1 MTFVPVPGSRK
12 AEPPYL
18 DLSTD
23 SVTFKLTYPG
33 STKAK
38 VPKRFLD
45 PNYPADELIAGGL
58 SGLWYEA
65 GLDRYF
71 TVSDVGPQAQDI
83 PEGQGFAFEG
93 EKVFNDPDFLLQ
105 VYELQQGK
113 KGKVRVR
120 GEVTLNVPDGQ
131 GGFRPATGIGQ
142 MYRIDESTGEV
153 SGLDSAAFTPDGD
166 GGYEPVP
173 ADAFGMDPEAVLR
186 LSIEGLNNGNPVFA
200 ISDEY
205 RPQVSIHDAE
215 TGNLIHRIVP
225 KGSRYKGYGHEE
237 GRGEVREFTKK
248 TLPKVYLERRSSRG
262 FEALAYNS
270 NNGLLYAFIQTPM
283 DVNGERKGST
293 VRRIIAMDPITGEAK
308 HEYIYRQSGPIN
320 QDKIGDAVYDAERDV
335 FYVIDRD
342 NVADETANKAVIQ
355 MDLKRATDVLG
366 FNWESILGEGVYAP
380 EMLNT
385 PEEVGEALSSPLMN
399 GIISEVHQTTLFNL
413 AQQGINTLFDKPEG
427 LALKPDGTLVFGFDN
442 DFQRVS
448 GRPDNMLA
456 FVTDRF
462 GNPEAKTTEFI
473 LNYPGTNSPELPEAL
488 EDPNHPDV
496 QIIAGG
502 LSGLTYDTGLNRY
515 FTISDVGPQALDIPE
530 GQGFAFEG
538 EKIFSD
544 PDFKL
549 QVTEL
554 KYKIKSGKV
563 QVKDTTTLKVPD
575 GEGGFRDATGI
586 AQMYTINQA
595 NGEISGLD
603 SSNAAFTPDGTGG
616 EQQLNLGDFN
626 LFLNS
631 LINVERENGNAV
643 LLSTASPNNP
653 AGFFAFDLN
662 LDLSAGTLDPST
674 LVFSN
679 PLTELYISPE
689 LAGYLGDDSLAGAVA
704 GYARSDL
711 QMIPTSATSLQ
722 VSGSHPNSV
731 TSVFLDPAVVEQLGE
746 GLEITGT
753 VDPIAGADPAVD
765 VSGLV
770 GLGFPLAENAQLNFD
785 VSTGIPQFVPG
796 GNLFSHSG
804 SINTQQTFNA
814 PGGYVPVA
822 PDAFGLDPESIQR
835 ISVDGLNNGNPVFAV
850 SDEYR
855 PQVALFDAESGELIH
870 RIVPEGSDYSAHSY
884 EPGRG
889 DVPEFT
895 KATLPEVYLERR
907 GSRGFEAL
915 AYNSDDGLLYA
926 FIQTPM
932 DVNGE
937 RNGSTVRR
945 ILAMDPITGE
955 PQHEY
960 MFRQIGPSNQDKI
973 GDAVYDPDRGAF
985 LVIDRDNGDTVAANK
1000 SILRMDLSDATDTL
1014 GYDWEGLL
1022 GDGVYAPELLDSPAA
1037 VAEAFAE
1044 GNIMEVDQVELLN
1057 LPSLPGVDPRFDKP
1071 EGLALKSDGTLVV
1084 GFDNDFQRVD
1094 GRPDNLLTA
1103 ISF

>member
-1 MTFVPVPGSRK
+1 MSFSPVPGSRK
-12 AEPPYL
+12 AKSNYL
-18 DLSTD
+18 DISTE
-23 SVTFKLTYPG
+23 SFPFKLSYPG
-33 STKAK
+33 TSKSK
-38 VPKRFLD
+38 VPNIFSD
-45 PNYPADELIAGGL
+45 PNYPDDQLIAGGL
-58 SGLWYEA
+58 SGLWYDA
-65 GLDRYF
+65 GVNRYF

-83 PEGQGFAFEG
+83 PEEQGFAFEG
-93 EKVFNDPDFLLQ
+93 EKVFNDPDFKLQ
-105 VYELQQGK
+105 VYELQQSK
-113 KGKVRVR
+113 KGKVKVS
-120 GEVTLNVPDGQ
+120 GEVTLNVPDEQ

-142 MYRIDESTGEV
+142 MYRINETTGEV
-153 SGLDSAAFTPDGD
+153 SGLDSAAFTPDGM
-166 GGYEPVP
+166 GGYTPVP

-186 LSIEGLNNGNPVFA
+186 LSFDGLNDGKAVFA
-200 ISDEY
+200 VSDEY

-225 KGSRYKGYGHEE
+225 KGSSYKGYGYEE
-237 GRGEVREFTKK
+237 GRGEVKEFTKK
-248 TLPKVYLERRSSRG
+248 TLPKVYLERRGSRG

-308 HEYIYRQSGPIN
+308 HEYIYRQSGPIK
-320 QDKIGDAVYDAERDV
+320 QDKIGDAVYDAERNV

-342 NVADETANKAVIQ
+342 NVADETANKAVIE
-355 MDLKRATDVLG
+355 MDLTRATDVLG

-380 EMLNT
+380 EMLDT
-385 PEEVGEALSSPLMN
+385 PEEVGEALRSPLMN

-413 AQQGINTLFDKPEG
+413 AEQGINTLFDKPEG

-442 DFQRVS
+442 DFQRVD

-456 FVTDRF
+456 VVTDRF
-462 GNPEAKTTEFI
+462 GDLKASSAEFV
-473 LNYPGTNSPELPEAL
+473 LNYPGTNSPELPASL

-502 LSGLTYDTGLNRY
+502 LSGLTYDADLKRY
-515 FTISDVGPQALDIPE
+515 FTISDVGPQVIDIPE

-554 KYKIKSGKV
+554 KYKIKSGKAS
-563 QVKDTTTLKVPD
+563 VKDTTTLRVPD
-575 GEGGFRDATGI
+575 GDGGFRDATGI
-586 AQMYTINQA
+586 AQMYTINEET
-595 NGEISGLD
+595 GEISGLD
-603 SSNAAFTPDGTGG
+603 SSNAAFTTDG
-616 EQQLNLGDFN
+616 N
-626 LFLNS
+626 
-631 LINVERENGNAV
+631 
-643 LLSTASPNNP
+643 
-653 AGFFAFDLN
+653 
-662 LDLSAGTLDPST
+662 
-674 LVFSN
+674 
-679 PLTELYISPE
+679 
-689 LAGYLGDDSLAGAVA
+689 
-704 GYARSDL
+704 
-711 QMIPTSATSLQ
+711 
-722 VSGSHPNSV
+722 
-731 TSVFLDPAVVEQLGE
+731 
-746 GLEITGT
+746 
-753 VDPIAGADPAVD
+753 
-765 VSGLV
+765 
-770 GLGFPLAENAQLNFD
+770 
-785 VSTGIPQFVPG
+785 
-796 GNLFSHSG
+796 
-804 SINTQQTFNA
+804 
-814 PGGYVPVA
+814 GGYVAVA

-835 ISVDGLNNGNPVFAV
+835 ISIDGLNDGNPIFAV

-870 RIVPEGSDYSAHSY
+870 RIVPEGSDYSAISY

-889 DVPEFT
+889 DVAEFT

-932 DVNGE
+932 SVGGD
-937 RNGSTVRR
+937 RSSSTVRR

-960 MFRQIGPSNQDKI
+960 MFSQIGPSNQDKI

-985 LVIDRDNGDTVAANK
+985 LVIDRDNGDTVEANK
-1000 SILRMDLSDATDTL
+1000 SILRMDLSEATDTL
-1014 GYDWEGLL
+1014 GYDWEALL
-1022 GDGVYAPELLDSPAA
+1022 GDGVYAPELLESPAA
-1037 VAEAFAE
+1037 VAEAFAKGE
-1044 GNIMEVDQVELLN
+1044 VVEVDQAELLN

-1071 EGLALKSDGTLVV
+1071 EGLALKPDGTLVV
-1084 GFDNDFQRVD
+1084 GFDNDFARVD

-1103 ISF
+1103 ISL

>member
-1 MTFVPVPGSRK
+1 MSFSPVPGSRK
-12 AEPPYL
+12 AESHYL
-18 DLSTD
+18 DISTE
-23 SVTFKLTYPG
+23 SFPFKLSYPG
-33 STKAK
+33 TSKSK
-38 VPKRFLD
+38 VPNIFSD
-45 PNYPADELIAGGL
+45 PNYPDDQLIAGGL
-58 SGLWYEA
+58 SGLWYDA
-65 GLDRYF
+65 GVNRYF

-83 PEGQGFAFEG
+83 PEEQGFAFEG
-93 EKVFNDPDFLLQ
+93 EKVFNDPDFKLQ
-105 VYELQQGK
+105 VYELQQSK
-113 KGKVRVR
+113 KGKVKVS
-120 GEVTLNVPDGQ
+120 GEVTLNVPDEQ

-142 MYRIDESTGEV
+142 MYRINETTGEV
-153 SGLDSAAFTPDGD
+153 SGLDSAAFTPDGM
-166 GGYEPVP
+166 GGYTPVP

-186 LSIEGLNNGNPVFA
+186 LSIDGLNDGKAVFA
-200 ISDEY
+200 VSDEY

-225 KGSRYKGYGHEE
+225 KGSSYKGYGYEE
-237 GRGEVREFTKK
+237 GRGEVKEFTKK
-248 TLPKVYLERRSSRG
+248 TLPKVYLERRGSRG

-308 HEYIYRQSGPIN
+308 HEYIYRQSGPIK
-320 QDKIGDAVYDAERDV
+320 QDKIGDAVYDAERNV

-342 NVADETANKAVIQ
+342 NVADETANKAVIE
-355 MDLKRATDVLG
+355 MDLTRATDVLG
-366 FNWESILGEGVYAP
+366 FKWESILGEGVYAP
-380 EMLNT
+380 EMLDT
-385 PEEVGEALSSPLMN
+385 PEEVGEALRSPLMN

-413 AQQGINTLFDKPEG
+413 AEQGINTLFDKPEG

-442 DFQRVS
+442 DFQRVD

-456 FVTDRF
+456 VVTDRF
-462 GNPEAKTTEFI
+462 GDLKASSAEFV
-473 LNYPGTNSPELPEAL
+473 LNYPGTNSPELPASL
-488 EDPNHPDV
+488 EDPNQPDV

-502 LSGLTYDTGLNRY
+502 LSGLTYDADLKRY
-515 FTISDVGPQALDIPE
+515 FTISDVGPQVIDIPE

-554 KYKIKSGKV
+554 SYKIKPGKAK
-563 QVKDTTTLKVPD
+563 VKDTTTLRVPD

-586 AQMYTINQA
+586 AQMYSINEET
-595 NGEISGLD
+595 GEIGGLD
-603 SSNAAFTPDGTGG
+603 SSNAAFTTDG
-616 EQQLNLGDFN
+616 N
-626 LFLNS
+626 
-631 LINVERENGNAV
+631 
-643 LLSTASPNNP
+643 
-653 AGFFAFDLN
+653 
-662 LDLSAGTLDPST
+662 
-674 LVFSN
+674 
-679 PLTELYISPE
+679 
-689 LAGYLGDDSLAGAVA
+689 
-704 GYARSDL
+704 
-711 QMIPTSATSLQ
+711 
-722 VSGSHPNSV
+722 
-731 TSVFLDPAVVEQLGE
+731 
-746 GLEITGT
+746 
-753 VDPIAGADPAVD
+753 
-765 VSGLV
+765 
-770 GLGFPLAENAQLNFD
+770 
-785 VSTGIPQFVPG
+785 
-796 GNLFSHSG
+796 
-804 SINTQQTFNA
+804 
-814 PGGYVPVA
+814 GGYVPVA

-835 ISVDGLNNGNPVFAV
+835 ISIDGLNDGNPIFAV

-870 RIVPEGSDYSAHSY
+870 RIVPEGSDYNAISY

-932 DVNGE
+932 SVGGD
-937 RNGSTVRR
+937 RSSSTVRR
-945 ILAMDPITGE
+945 ILAMDPVTGE

-960 MFRQIGPSNQDKI
+960 MFSQIGPSNQDKI
-973 GDAVYDPDRGAF
+973 GDAVYDPERGAF

-1000 SILRMDLSDATDTL
+1000 SILRMDLSEATDTL
-1014 GYDWEGLL
+1014 GYDWESLL
-1022 GDGVYAPELLDSPAA
+1022 GDGVYAPELLESPAA

-1044 GNIMEVDQVELLN
+1044 GDVMEVDQVELLN

-1071 EGLALKSDGTLVV
+1071 EGLALKPDGTLVV
-1084 GFDNDFQRVD
+1084 GFDNDFARVD

-1103 ISF
+1103 ISL

>member
-1 MTFVPVPGSRK
+1 MSFSPVPGSRK
-12 AEPPYL
+12 AESHYL
-18 DLSTD
+18 DISTE
-23 SVTFKLTYPG
+23 SFPFKLSYPG
-33 STKAK
+33 TSKSK
-38 VPKRFLD
+38 VPNIFSD
-45 PNYPADELIAGGL
+45 PNYPDDQLIAGGL
-58 SGLWYEA
+58 SGLWYDA
-65 GLDRYF
+65 GVNRYF

-83 PEGQGFAFEG
+83 PEEQGFAFEG
-93 EKVFNDPDFLLQ
+93 EKVFNDPDFKLQ
-105 VYELQQGK
+105 VYELQQSK
-113 KGKVRVR
+113 KGKVKVS
-120 GEVTLNVPDGQ
+120 GEVTLNVPDEQ

-142 MYRIDESTGEV
+142 MYRINETTGEV
-153 SGLDSAAFTPDGD
+153 SGLDSAAFTPDGM
-166 GGYEPVP
+166 GGYTPVP

-186 LSIEGLNNGNPVFA
+186 LSIDGLNDGKAVFA
-200 ISDEY
+200 VSDEY

-225 KGSRYKGYGHEE
+225 KGSSYKGYGYEE
-237 GRGEVREFTKK
+237 GRGEVKEFTKK
-248 TLPKVYLERRSSRG
+248 TLPKVYLERRGSRG

-308 HEYIYRQSGPIN
+308 HEYIYRQSGPIK
-320 QDKIGDAVYDAERDV
+320 QDKIGDAVYDAERNV

-342 NVADETANKAVIQ
+342 NVADETANKAVIE
-355 MDLKRATDVLG
+355 MDLTRATDVLG
-366 FNWESILGEGVYAP
+366 FKWESILGEGVYAP
-380 EMLNT
+380 EMLDT
-385 PEEVGEALSSPLMN
+385 PEEVGEALRSPLMN

-413 AQQGINTLFDKPEG
+413 AEQGINTLFDKPEG

-442 DFQRVS
+442 DFQRVD

-456 FVTDRF
+456 VVTDRF
-462 GNPEAKTTEFI
+462 GDLKASSAEFV
-473 LNYPGTNSPELPEAL
+473 LNYPGTNSPELPASL
-488 EDPNHPDV
+488 EDPNQPDV

-502 LSGLTYDTGLNRY
+502 LSGLTYDADLKRY
-515 FTISDVGPQALDIPE
+515 FTISDVGPQVIDIPE

-554 KYKIKSGKV
+554 SYKIKPGKAK
-563 QVKDTTTLKVPD
+563 VKDTTTLRVPD

-586 AQMYTINQA
+586 AQMYSINEET
-595 NGEISGLD
+595 GEISGLD
-603 SSNAAFTPDGTGG
+603 SSNAAFTTDG
-616 EQQLNLGDFN
+616 N
-626 LFLNS
+626 
-631 LINVERENGNAV
+631 
-643 LLSTASPNNP
+643 
-653 AGFFAFDLN
+653 
-662 LDLSAGTLDPST
+662 
-674 LVFSN
+674 
-679 PLTELYISPE
+679 
-689 LAGYLGDDSLAGAVA
+689 
-704 GYARSDL
+704 
-711 QMIPTSATSLQ
+711 
-722 VSGSHPNSV
+722 
-731 TSVFLDPAVVEQLGE
+731 
-746 GLEITGT
+746 
-753 VDPIAGADPAVD
+753 
-765 VSGLV
+765 
-770 GLGFPLAENAQLNFD
+770 
-785 VSTGIPQFVPG
+785 
-796 GNLFSHSG
+796 
-804 SINTQQTFNA
+804 
-814 PGGYVPVA
+814 GGYVPVA

-835 ISVDGLNNGNPVFAV
+835 ISIDGLNDGNPIFAV

-870 RIVPEGSDYSAHSY
+870 RIVPEGSDYNAISY

-932 DVNGE
+932 SVGGD
-937 RNGSTVRR
+937 RSSSTVRR
-945 ILAMDPITGE
+945 ILAMDPVTGQ

-960 MFRQIGPSNQDKI
+960 MFSQIGPSNQDKI
-973 GDAVYDPDRGAF
+973 GDAVYDPERGAF

-1000 SILRMDLSDATDTL
+1000 SILRMDLSEATDTL
-1014 GYDWEGLL
+1014 GYDWESLL
-1022 GDGVYAPELLDSPAA
+1022 GDGVYAPELLESPAA

-1044 GNIMEVDQVELLN
+1044 GDVMEVDQVELLN

-1071 EGLALKSDGTLVV
+1071 EGLALKPDGTLVV
-1084 GFDNDFQRVD
+1084 GFDNDFARVD

-1103 ISF
+1103 ISL

>member
-1 MTFVPVPGSRK
+1 MSFSPVPGSRK
-12 AEPPYL
+12 AESHYL
-18 DLSTD
+18 DISTE
-23 SVTFKLTYPG
+23 SFPFKLSYPG
-33 STKAK
+33 TSKSK
-38 VPKRFLD
+38 VPNIFSD
-45 PNYPADELIAGGL
+45 PNYPDDQLIAGGL
-58 SGLWYEA
+58 SGLWYDA
-65 GLDRYF
+65 GVNRYF

-83 PEGQGFAFEG
+83 PEEQGFAFEG
-93 EKVFNDPDFLLQ
+93 EKVFNDPDFKLQ
-105 VYELQQGK
+105 VYELQQSK
-113 KGKVRVR
+113 KGKVKVS
-120 GEVTLNVPDGQ
+120 GEVTLNVPDEQ

-142 MYRIDESTGEV
+142 MYRINETTGEV
-153 SGLDSAAFTPDGD
+153 SGLDSAAFTPDGM
-166 GGYEPVP
+166 GGYTPVP

-186 LSIEGLNNGNPVFA
+186 LSIDGLNDGKAVFA
-200 ISDEY
+200 VSDEY

-225 KGSRYKGYGHEE
+225 KGSSYKGYGYEE
-237 GRGEVREFTKK
+237 GRGEVKEFTKK
-248 TLPKVYLERRSSRG
+248 TLPKVYLERRGSRG

-308 HEYIYRQSGPIN
+308 HEYIYRQSGPIK
-320 QDKIGDAVYDAERDV
+320 QDKIGDAVYDAERNV

-342 NVADETANKAVIQ
+342 NVADETANKAVIE
-355 MDLKRATDVLG
+355 MDLTRATDVLG
-366 FNWESILGEGVYAP
+366 FKWESILGEGVYAP
-380 EMLNT
+380 EMLDT
-385 PEEVGEALSSPLMN
+385 PEEVGEALRSPLMN

-413 AQQGINTLFDKPEG
+413 AEQGINTLFDKPEG

-442 DFQRVS
+442 DFQRVD

-456 FVTDRF
+456 VVTDRF
-462 GNPEAKTTEFI
+462 GDLKASSAGFV
-473 LNYPGTNSPELPEAL
+473 LNYPGTNSPELPASL
-488 EDPNHPDV
+488 EDPNQPDV

-502 LSGLTYDTGLNRY
+502 LSGLTYDADLKRY
-515 FTISDVGPQALDIPE
+515 FTISDVGPQVIDIPE

-554 KYKIKSGKV
+554 SYKIKPGKAK
-563 QVKDTTTLKVPD
+563 VKDTTTLRVPD

-586 AQMYTINQA
+586 AQMYSINEET
-595 NGEISGLD
+595 GEIGGLD
-603 SSNAAFTPDGTGG
+603 SSNAAFTTDG
-616 EQQLNLGDFN
+616 N
-626 LFLNS
+626 
-631 LINVERENGNAV
+631 
-643 LLSTASPNNP
+643 
-653 AGFFAFDLN
+653 
-662 LDLSAGTLDPST
+662 
-674 LVFSN
+674 
-679 PLTELYISPE
+679 
-689 LAGYLGDDSLAGAVA
+689 
-704 GYARSDL
+704 
-711 QMIPTSATSLQ
+711 
-722 VSGSHPNSV
+722 
-731 TSVFLDPAVVEQLGE
+731 
-746 GLEITGT
+746 
-753 VDPIAGADPAVD
+753 
-765 VSGLV
+765 
-770 GLGFPLAENAQLNFD
+770 
-785 VSTGIPQFVPG
+785 
-796 GNLFSHSG
+796 
-804 SINTQQTFNA
+804 
-814 PGGYVPVA
+814 GGYVPVA

-835 ISVDGLNNGNPVFAV
+835 ISIDGLNDGNPIFAV

-870 RIVPEGSDYSAHSY
+870 RIVPEGSDYNAISY

-932 DVNGE
+932 SVGGD
-937 RNGSTVRR
+937 RSSSTVRR
-945 ILAMDPITGE
+945 ILAMDPVTGQ

-960 MFRQIGPSNQDKI
+960 MFSQIGPSNQDKI
-973 GDAVYDPDRGAF
+973 GDAVYDPERGAF

-1000 SILRMDLSDATDTL
+1000 SILRMDLSEATDTL
-1014 GYDWEGLL
+1014 GYDWESLL
-1022 GDGVYAPELLDSPAA
+1022 GDGVYAPELLESPAA

-1044 GNIMEVDQVELLN
+1044 GDVMEVDQVELLN

-1071 EGLALKSDGTLVV
+1071 EGLALKPDGTLVV
-1084 GFDNDFQRVD
+1084 GFDNDFARVD

-1103 ISF
+1103 ISL

>member
-1 MTFVPVPGSRK
+1 MSFSPVPGSRK
-12 AEPPYL
+12 AESHYL
-18 DLSTD
+18 DISTE
-23 SVTFKLTYPG
+23 SFPFKLSYPG
-33 STKAK
+33 TSKSK
-38 VPKRFLD
+38 VPNIFSD
-45 PNYPADELIAGGL
+45 PNYPDDQLIAGGL
-58 SGLWYEA
+58 SGLWYDA
-65 GLDRYF
+65 GVNRYF

-83 PEGQGFAFEG
+83 PEEQGFAFEG
-93 EKVFNDPDFLLQ
+93 EKVFNDPDFKLQ
-105 VYELQQGK
+105 VYELQQSK
-113 KGKVRVR
+113 KGKVKVS
-120 GEVTLNVPDGQ
+120 GEVTLNVPDEQ

-142 MYRIDESTGEV
+142 MYRINETTGEV
-153 SGLDSAAFTPDGD
+153 SGLDSAAFTPDGM
-166 GGYEPVP
+166 GGYTPVP

-186 LSIEGLNNGNPVFA
+186 LSIDGLNDGKAVFA
-200 ISDEY
+200 VSDEY

-225 KGSRYKGYGHEE
+225 KGSSYKGYGYEE
-237 GRGEVREFTKK
+237 GRGEVKEFTKK
-248 TLPKVYLERRSSRG
+248 TLPKVYLERRGSRG

-308 HEYIYRQSGPIN
+308 HEYIYRQSGPIK
-320 QDKIGDAVYDAERDV
+320 QDKIGDAVYDAERNV

-342 NVADETANKAVIQ
+342 NVADETANKAVIE
-355 MDLKRATDVLG
+355 MDLTRATDVLG

-380 EMLNT
+380 EMLDT
-385 PEEVGEALSSPLMN
+385 PEEVGEALRSPLMN

-413 AQQGINTLFDKPEG
+413 AEQGINTLFDKPEG

-442 DFQRVS
+442 DFQRVD

-456 FVTDRF
+456 VVTDRF
-462 GNPEAKTTEFI
+462 GDLKASSAEFV
-473 LNYPGTNSPELPEAL
+473 LNYPGTNSPELPASL
-488 EDPNHPDV
+488 EDPNQPDV

-502 LSGLTYDTGLNRY
+502 LSGLTYDADLKRY
-515 FTISDVGPQALDIPE
+515 FTISDVGPQVIDIPE

-554 KYKIKSGKV
+554 SYKIKPGKAK
-563 QVKDTTTLKVPD
+563 VKDTTTLRVPD

-586 AQMYTINQA
+586 AQMYSINEET
-595 NGEISGLD
+595 GEISGLD
-603 SSNAAFTPDGTGG
+603 SSNAAFTTDG
-616 EQQLNLGDFN
+616 N
-626 LFLNS
+626 
-631 LINVERENGNAV
+631 
-643 LLSTASPNNP
+643 
-653 AGFFAFDLN
+653 
-662 LDLSAGTLDPST
+662 
-674 LVFSN
+674 
-679 PLTELYISPE
+679 
-689 LAGYLGDDSLAGAVA
+689 
-704 GYARSDL
+704 
-711 QMIPTSATSLQ
+711 
-722 VSGSHPNSV
+722 
-731 TSVFLDPAVVEQLGE
+731 
-746 GLEITGT
+746 
-753 VDPIAGADPAVD
+753 
-765 VSGLV
+765 
-770 GLGFPLAENAQLNFD
+770 
-785 VSTGIPQFVPG
+785 
-796 GNLFSHSG
+796 
-804 SINTQQTFNA
+804 
-814 PGGYVPVA
+814 GGYVPVA

-835 ISVDGLNNGNPVFAV
+835 ISIDGLNDGNPIFAV

-870 RIVPEGSDYSAHSY
+870 RIVPEGSDYNAISY

-932 DVNGE
+932 SVGGD
-937 RNGSTVRR
+937 RSSSTVRR
-945 ILAMDPITGE
+945 ILAMDPVTGQ

-960 MFRQIGPSNQDKI
+960 MFSQIGPSNQDKI
-973 GDAVYDPDRGAF
+973 GDAVYDPERGAF

-1000 SILRMDLSDATDTL
+1000 SILRMDLSEATDTL
-1014 GYDWEGLL
+1014 GYDWEALL
-1022 GDGVYAPELLDSPAA
+1022 GDGVYAPELLESPAA

-1044 GNIMEVDQVELLN
+1044 GDVVEVDQVELLN

-1071 EGLALKSDGTLVV
+1071 EGLALKPDGTLVV
-1084 GFDNDFQRVD
+1084 GFDNDFARVD

-1103 ISF
+1103 ISL

>member
-1 MTFVPVPGSRK
+1 MSFSPVPGSRK
-12 AEPPYL
+12 AESHYL
-18 DLSTD
+18 DISTE
-23 SVTFKLTYPG
+23 SFPFKLSYPG
-33 STKAK
+33 TSKSK
-38 VPKRFLD
+38 VPNIFSD
-45 PNYPADELIAGGL
+45 PNYPDDQLIAGGL
-58 SGLWYEA
+58 SGLWYDA
-65 GLDRYF
+65 GVNRYF

-83 PEGQGFAFEG
+83 PEEQGFAFEG
-93 EKVFNDPDFLLQ
+93 EKVFNDPDFKLQ
-105 VYELQQGK
+105 VYELQQSK
-113 KGKVRVR
+113 KGKVKVS
-120 GEVTLNVPDGQ
+120 GEVTLNVPDEQ

-142 MYRIDESTGEV
+142 MYRINETTGEV
-153 SGLDSAAFTPDGD
+153 SGLDSAAFTPDGM
-166 GGYEPVP
+166 GGYTPVP

-186 LSIEGLNNGNPVFA
+186 LSIDGLNDGKAVFA
-200 ISDEY
+200 VSDEY

-225 KGSRYKGYGHEE
+225 KGSSYKGYGYEE
-237 GRGEVREFTKK
+237 GRGEVKEFTKK
-248 TLPKVYLERRSSRG
+248 TLPKVYLERRGSRG

-308 HEYIYRQSGPIN
+308 HEYIYRQSGPIK
-320 QDKIGDAVYDAERDV
+320 QDKIGDAVYDAERNV

-342 NVADETANKAVIQ
+342 NVADETANKAVIE
-355 MDLKRATDVLG
+355 MDLTRATDVLG
-366 FNWESILGEGVYAP
+366 FKWESILGEGVYAP
-380 EMLNT
+380 EMLDT
-385 PEEVGEALSSPLMN
+385 PEEVGEALRSPLMN

-413 AQQGINTLFDKPEG
+413 AEQGINTLFDKPEG

-442 DFQRVS
+442 DFQRVD

-456 FVTDRF
+456 VVTDRF
-462 GNPEAKTTEFI
+462 GDLKASSAEFV
-473 LNYPGTNSPELPEAL
+473 LNYPGTNSPELPASL
-488 EDPNHPDV
+488 EDPNQPDV

-502 LSGLTYDTGLNRY
+502 LSGLTYDADLKRY
-515 FTISDVGPQALDIPE
+515 FTISDVGPQVIDIPE

-554 KYKIKSGKV
+554 SYKIKPGKAK
-563 QVKDTTTLKVPD
+563 VKDTTTLRVPD

-586 AQMYTINQA
+586 AQMYSINEET
-595 NGEISGLD
+595 GEIGGLD
-603 SSNAAFTPDGTGG
+603 SSNAAFTTDG
-616 EQQLNLGDFN
+616 N
-626 LFLNS
+626 
-631 LINVERENGNAV
+631 
-643 LLSTASPNNP
+643 
-653 AGFFAFDLN
+653 
-662 LDLSAGTLDPST
+662 
-674 LVFSN
+674 
-679 PLTELYISPE
+679 
-689 LAGYLGDDSLAGAVA
+689 
-704 GYARSDL
+704 
-711 QMIPTSATSLQ
+711 
-722 VSGSHPNSV
+722 
-731 TSVFLDPAVVEQLGE
+731 
-746 GLEITGT
+746 
-753 VDPIAGADPAVD
+753 
-765 VSGLV
+765 
-770 GLGFPLAENAQLNFD
+770 
-785 VSTGIPQFVPG
+785 
-796 GNLFSHSG
+796 
-804 SINTQQTFNA
+804 
-814 PGGYVPVA
+814 GGYVPVA

-835 ISVDGLNNGNPVFAV
+835 ISIDGLNDGNPIFAV

-870 RIVPEGSDYSAHSY
+870 RIVPEGSDYNAISY

-932 DVNGE
+932 SVGGD
-937 RNGSTVRR
+937 RSSSTVRR
-945 ILAMDPITGE
+945 ILAMDPVTGQ

-960 MFRQIGPSNQDKI
+960 MFSQIGPSNQDKI
-973 GDAVYDPDRGAF
+973 GDAVYDPERGAF

-1000 SILRMDLSDATDTL
+1000 SILRMDLSEATDTL
-1014 GYDWEGLL
+1014 GYDWESLL
-1022 GDGVYAPELLDSPAA
+1022 GDGVYAPELLESPAA

-1044 GNIMEVDQVELLN
+1044 GDVVEVDQVELLN

-1071 EGLALKSDGTLVV
+1071 EGLALKPDGTLVV
-1084 GFDNDFQRVD
+1084 GFDNDFARVD

-1103 ISF
+1103 ISL

>member
-1 MTFVPVPGSRK
+1 MSFSPVPGSRK
-12 AEPPYL
+12 AESHYL
-18 DLSTD
+18 DISTE
-23 SVTFKLTYPG
+23 SFPFKLSYPG
-33 STKAK
+33 TSKSK
-38 VPKRFLD
+38 VPNIFSD
-45 PNYPADELIAGGL
+45 PNYPDDQLIAGGL
-58 SGLWYEA
+58 SGLWYDA
-65 GLDRYF
+65 GVNRYF

-83 PEGQGFAFEG
+83 PEEQGFAFEG
-93 EKVFNDPDFLLQ
+93 EKVFNDPDFKLQ
-105 VYELQQGK
+105 VYELQQSK
-113 KGKVRVR
+113 KGKVKVS
-120 GEVTLNVPDGQ
+120 GEVTLNVPDEQ

-142 MYRIDESTGEV
+142 MYRINETTGEV
-153 SGLDSAAFTPDGD
+153 SGLDSAAFTPDGM
-166 GGYEPVP
+166 GGYTPVP

-186 LSIEGLNNGNPVFA
+186 LSIDGLNDGKAVFA
-200 ISDEY
+200 VSDEY

-225 KGSRYKGYGHEE
+225 KGSSYKGYGYEE
-237 GRGEVREFTKK
+237 GRGEVKEFTKK
-248 TLPKVYLERRSSRG
+248 TLPKVYLERRGSRG

-308 HEYIYRQSGPIN
+308 HEYIYRQSGPIK
-320 QDKIGDAVYDAERDV
+320 QDKIGDAVYDAERNV

-342 NVADETANKAVIQ
+342 NVADETANKAVIE
-355 MDLKRATDVLG
+355 MDLTRATDVLG
-366 FNWESILGEGVYAP
+366 FKWESILGEGVYAP
-380 EMLNT
+380 EMLDT
-385 PEEVGEALSSPLMN
+385 PEEVGEALRSPLMN

-413 AQQGINTLFDKPEG
+413 AEQGINTLFDKPEG

-442 DFQRVS
+442 DFQRVD

-456 FVTDRF
+456 VVTDRF
-462 GNPEAKTTEFI
+462 GDLKASSAEFV
-473 LNYPGTNSPELPEAL
+473 LNYPGTNSPELPASL
-488 EDPNHPDV
+488 EDPNQPDV

-502 LSGLTYDTGLNRY
+502 LSGLTYDADLKRY
-515 FTISDVGPQALDIPE
+515 FTISDVGPQVIDIPE

-554 KYKIKSGKV
+554 SYKIKPGKAK
-563 QVKDTTTLKVPD
+563 VKDTTTLRVPD

-586 AQMYTINQA
+586 AQMYSINEET
-595 NGEISGLD
+595 GEIGGLD
-603 SSNAAFTPDGTGG
+603 SSNAAFTTDG
-616 EQQLNLGDFN
+616 N
-626 LFLNS
+626 
-631 LINVERENGNAV
+631 
-643 LLSTASPNNP
+643 
-653 AGFFAFDLN
+653 
-662 LDLSAGTLDPST
+662 
-674 LVFSN
+674 
-679 PLTELYISPE
+679 
-689 LAGYLGDDSLAGAVA
+689 
-704 GYARSDL
+704 
-711 QMIPTSATSLQ
+711 
-722 VSGSHPNSV
+722 
-731 TSVFLDPAVVEQLGE
+731 
-746 GLEITGT
+746 
-753 VDPIAGADPAVD
+753 
-765 VSGLV
+765 
-770 GLGFPLAENAQLNFD
+770 
-785 VSTGIPQFVPG
+785 
-796 GNLFSHSG
+796 
-804 SINTQQTFNA
+804 
-814 PGGYVPVA
+814 GGYVPVA

-835 ISVDGLNNGNPVFAV
+835 ISIDGLNDGNPIFAV

-870 RIVPEGSDYSAHSY
+870 RIVPEGSDYNAISY

-932 DVNGE
+932 SVDGD
-937 RNGSTVRR
+937 RSSSTVRR
-945 ILAMDPITGE
+945 ILAMDPVTGQ

-960 MFRQIGPSNQDKI
+960 MFSQIGPSNQDKI
-973 GDAVYDPDRGAF
+973 GDAVYDPERGAF

-1000 SILRMDLSDATDTL
+1000 SILRMDLSEATDTL
-1014 GYDWEGLL
+1014 GYDWESLL
-1022 GDGVYAPELLDSPAA
+1022 GDGVYAPELLESPAA

-1044 GNIMEVDQVELLN
+1044 GDVMEVDQVELLN

-1071 EGLALKSDGTLVV
+1071 EGLALKPDGTLVV
-1084 GFDNDFQRVD
+1084 GFDNDFARVD

-1103 ISF
+1103 ISL

>member
-1 MTFVPVPGSRK
+1 MSFSPVPGSRK
-12 AEPPYL
+12 AESHYL
-18 DLSTD
+18 DISTE
-23 SVTFKLTYPG
+23 SFPFKLSYPG
-33 STKAK
+33 TSKSK
-38 VPKRFLD
+38 VPNIFSD
-45 PNYPADELIAGGL
+45 PNYPDDQLIAGGL
-58 SGLWYEA
+58 SGLWYDA
-65 GLDRYF
+65 GVNRYF

-83 PEGQGFAFEG
+83 PEEQGFAFEG
-93 EKVFNDPDFLLQ
+93 EKVFNDPDFKLQ
-105 VYELQQGK
+105 VYELKQK
-113 KGKVRVR
+113 KSGQVKVS
-120 GEVTLNVPDGQ
+120 GEVTLNVPDEQ

-142 MYRIDESTGEV
+142 MYRINETTGEV
-153 SGLDSAAFTPDGD
+153 SGLDSAAFTPDGM
-166 GGYEPVP
+166 GGYTPVP

-186 LSIEGLNNGNPVFA
+186 LSIDGLNDGKAVFA
-200 ISDEY
+200 VSDEY

-225 KGSRYKGYGHEE
+225 KGSSYKGYGYEE
-237 GRGEVREFTKK
+237 GRGEVKEFTKK
-248 TLPKVYLERRSSRG
+248 TLPKVYLERRGSRG

-308 HEYIYRQSGPIN
+308 HEYIYRQSGPTN
-320 QDKIGDAVYDAERDV
+320 QDKIGDAVYDADRNV

-342 NVADETANKAVIQ
+342 NVADETANKAVIE
-355 MDLKRATDVLG
+355 MDLTRATDVLG

-380 EMLNT
+380 EMLDT
-385 PEEVGEALSSPLMN
+385 PEEVGEALRSPLMN

-413 AQQGINTLFDKPEG
+413 AEQGINTLFDKPEG
-427 LALKPDGTLVFGFDN
+427 LALKQDGSLVFGFDN
-442 DFQRVS
+442 DFQRVD

-456 FVTDRF
+456 VVTDRF
-462 GNPEAKTTEFI
+462 GDLKASSAEFV
-473 LNYPGTNSPELPEAL
+473 LNYPGTNSPELPASL
-488 EDPNHPDV
+488 EDPNQPDV

-502 LSGLTYDTGLNRY
+502 LSGLTYDADLKRY
-515 FTISDVGPQALDIPE
+515 FTISDVGPQVIDIPE

-554 KYKIKSGKV
+554 SYKIKPGKAK
-563 QVKDTTTLKVPD
+563 VKDTTTLRVPD

-586 AQMYTINQA
+586 AQMYSINEET
-595 NGEISGLD
+595 GEISGLD
-603 SSNAAFTPDGTGG
+603 SSNAAFTTDG
-616 EQQLNLGDFN
+616 N
-626 LFLNS
+626 
-631 LINVERENGNAV
+631 
-643 LLSTASPNNP
+643 
-653 AGFFAFDLN
+653 
-662 LDLSAGTLDPST
+662 
-674 LVFSN
+674 
-679 PLTELYISPE
+679 
-689 LAGYLGDDSLAGAVA
+689 
-704 GYARSDL
+704 
-711 QMIPTSATSLQ
+711 
-722 VSGSHPNSV
+722 
-731 TSVFLDPAVVEQLGE
+731 
-746 GLEITGT
+746 
-753 VDPIAGADPAVD
+753 
-765 VSGLV
+765 
-770 GLGFPLAENAQLNFD
+770 
-785 VSTGIPQFVPG
+785 
-796 GNLFSHSG
+796 
-804 SINTQQTFNA
+804 
-814 PGGYVPVA
+814 GGYVPVA

-835 ISVDGLNNGNPVFAV
+835 ISIDGLNDGNPIFAV

-870 RIVPEGSDYSAHSY
+870 RIVPEGSDYNAISY

-932 DVNGE
+932 SVGGD
-937 RNGSTVRR
+937 RSSSTVRR
-945 ILAMDPITGE
+945 ILAMDPVTGE

-960 MFRQIGPSNQDKI
+960 MFSQIGPSNQDKI
-973 GDAVYDPDRGAF
+973 GDAVYDPERGAF

-1000 SILRMDLSDATDTL
+1000 SILRMDLSEATDTL
-1014 GYDWEGLL
+1014 GYDWESLL
-1022 GDGVYAPELLDSPAA
+1022 GDGVYAPELLESPAA

-1044 GNIMEVDQVELLN
+1044 GEVVEVDQVELLN

-1071 EGLALKSDGTLVV
+1071 EGLALKPDGTLVV
-1084 GFDNDFQRVD
+1084 GFDNDFARVD

-1103 ISF
+1103 ISL

>member
-1 MTFVPVPGSRK
+1 MSFSPVPGSRK
-12 AEPPYL
+12 AESHYL
-18 DLSTD
+18 DISTE
-23 SVTFKLTYPG
+23 SFPFKLSYPG
-33 STKAK
+33 TSKSK
-38 VPKRFLD
+38 VPNIFSD
-45 PNYPADELIAGGL
+45 PNYPDDQLIAGGL
-58 SGLWYEA
+58 SGLWYDA
-65 GLDRYF
+65 GVNRYF

-83 PEGQGFAFEG
+83 PEEQGFAFEG
-93 EKVFNDPDFLLQ
+93 EKVFNDPDFKLQ
-105 VYELQQGK
+105 VYELQQSK
-113 KGKVRVR
+113 KGKVKVS
-120 GEVTLNVPDGQ
+120 GEVTLNVPDEQ

-142 MYRIDESTGEV
+142 MYRINETTGEV
-153 SGLDSAAFTPDGD
+153 SGLDSAAFTPDGM
-166 GGYEPVP
+166 GGYTPVP

-186 LSIEGLNNGNPVFA
+186 LSIDGLNDGKAVFA
-200 ISDEY
+200 VSDEY

-225 KGSRYKGYGHEE
+225 KGSSYKGYGYEE
-237 GRGEVREFTKK
+237 GRGEVKEFTKK
-248 TLPKVYLERRSSRG
+248 TLPKVYLERRGSRG

-308 HEYIYRQSGPIN
+308 HEYIYRQSGPIK
-320 QDKIGDAVYDAERDV
+320 QDKIGDAVYDAERNV

-342 NVADETANKAVIQ
+342 NVADETANKAVIE
-355 MDLKRATDVLG
+355 MDLTRATDVLG

-380 EMLNT
+380 EMLDT
-385 PEEVGEALSSPLMN
+385 PEEVGEALRSPLMN

-413 AQQGINTLFDKPEG
+413 AEQGINTLFDKPEG

-442 DFQRVS
+442 DFQRVD

-456 FVTDRF
+456 VVTDRF
-462 GNPEAKTTEFI
+462 GDLKASSAEFV
-473 LNYPGTNSPELPEAL
+473 LNYPGTNSPELPASL
-488 EDPNHPDV
+488 EDPNQPDV

-502 LSGLTYDTGLNRY
+502 LSGLTYDADLKRY
-515 FTISDVGPQALDIPE
+515 FTISDVGPQVIDIPE

-554 KYKIKSGKV
+554 SYKIKPGKAK
-563 QVKDTTTLKVPD
+563 VKDTTTLRVPD

-586 AQMYTINQA
+586 AQMYSINEET
-595 NGEISGLD
+595 GEISGLD
-603 SSNAAFTPDGTGG
+603 SSNAAFTTDG
-616 EQQLNLGDFN
+616 N
-626 LFLNS
+626 
-631 LINVERENGNAV
+631 
-643 LLSTASPNNP
+643 
-653 AGFFAFDLN
+653 
-662 LDLSAGTLDPST
+662 
-674 LVFSN
+674 
-679 PLTELYISPE
+679 
-689 LAGYLGDDSLAGAVA
+689 
-704 GYARSDL
+704 
-711 QMIPTSATSLQ
+711 
-722 VSGSHPNSV
+722 
-731 TSVFLDPAVVEQLGE
+731 
-746 GLEITGT
+746 
-753 VDPIAGADPAVD
+753 
-765 VSGLV
+765 
-770 GLGFPLAENAQLNFD
+770 
-785 VSTGIPQFVPG
+785 
-796 GNLFSHSG
+796 
-804 SINTQQTFNA
+804 
-814 PGGYVPVA
+814 GGYVPVA

-835 ISVDGLNNGNPVFAV
+835 ISIDGLNDGNPIFAV

-870 RIVPEGSDYSAHSY
+870 RIVPEGSDYNAISY

-932 DVNGE
+932 SVGGD
-937 RNGSTVRR
+937 RSSSTVRR
-945 ILAMDPITGE
+945 ILAMDPVTGE

-960 MFRQIGPSNQDKI
+960 MFSQIGPSNQDKI
-973 GDAVYDPDRGAF
+973 GDAVYDPERGAF

-1000 SILRMDLSDATDTL
+1000 SILRMDLSEATDTL
-1014 GYDWEGLL
+1014 GYDWEALL
-1022 GDGVYAPELLDSPAA
+1022 GDGVYAPELLESPAA

-1044 GNIMEVDQVELLN
+1044 GDVMEVDQVELLN

-1071 EGLALKSDGTLVV
+1071 EGLALKPDGTLVV
-1084 GFDNDFQRVD
+1084 GFDNDFARVD

-1103 ISF
+1103 ISL

>member
-1 MTFVPVPGSRK
+1 MLRWSRILLKMSFSPVPGSRK
-12 AEPPYL
+12 AESNYL
-18 DLSTD
+18 DISTE
-23 SVTFKLTYPG
+23 SFPFKLSYPG
-33 STKAK
+33 TGKSK
-38 VPKRFLD
+38 VPNRFSD
-45 PNYPADELIAGGL
+45 PNYPGDQLIAGGL
-58 SGLWYEA
+58 SGLWYDA

-83 PEGQGFAFEG
+83 PEEQGFAFEG
-93 EKVFNDPDFLLQ
+93 EKVFNDPDFPLQ
-105 VYELQQGK
+105 VYELEQGN
-113 KGKVRVR
+113 KGKIRVT
-120 GEVTLNVPDGQ
+120 GEVTLNVPDEQ

-142 MYRIDESTGEV
+142 MYRIDESSGEV
-153 SGLDSAAFTPDGD
+153 SGLDSAAFTPDGN

-186 LSIEGLNNGNPVFA
+186 LSIDGLNNGNPVFA

-225 KGSRYKGYGHEE
+225 KGSSYKGYDYEE
-237 GRGEVREFTKK
+237 GRGNVKEFTKK
-248 TLPKVYLERRSSRG
+248 TLPEVYLERRGSRG

-293 VRRIIAMDPITGEAK
+293 VRRIIAMEPITGEAK
-308 HEYIYRQSGPIN
+308 HEYIYRQSGPTN
-320 QDKIGDAVYDAERDV
+320 QDKIGDAVYDAERNV

-342 NVADETANKAVIQ
+342 NVADETANKAVIE
-355 MDLKRATDVLG
+355 MDLTRASDVLG
-366 FNWESILGEGVYAP
+366 FNWESILGEGIYAP
-380 EMLNT
+380 EMLDT
-385 PEEVGEALSSPLMN
+385 PEEVGEALRSPLMN

-413 AQQGINTLFDKPEG
+413 AEQGINTLFDKPEG
-427 LALKPDGTLVFGFDN
+427 LALKPDGTLVVGFDN
-442 DFQRVS
+442 DFQRVD

-456 FVTDRF
+456 VVTDRF
-462 GNPEAKTTEFI
+462 GALVASSAEFV
-473 LNYPGTNSPELPEAL
+473 LNYPGTNRPELPTAL
-488 EDPNHPDV
+488 EDPNQSDV

-502 LSGLTYDTGLNRY
+502 LSGLTYDADLKRY
-515 FTISDVGPQALDIPE
+515 FTISDVGPQVIDIPE

-554 KYKIKSGKV
+554 KYKIKSGTAT
-563 QVKDTTTLKVPD
+563 VKDTTTLRVPD
-575 GEGGFRDATGI
+575 GDGGFRDATGI
-586 AQMYTINQA
+586 AQMYTINEET
-595 NGEISGLD
+595 GEISGLD
-603 SSNAAFTPDGTGG
+603 SSNAAFTTDG
-616 EQQLNLGDFN
+616 N
-626 LFLNS
+626 
-631 LINVERENGNAV
+631 
-643 LLSTASPNNP
+643 
-653 AGFFAFDLN
+653 
-662 LDLSAGTLDPST
+662 
-674 LVFSN
+674 
-679 PLTELYISPE
+679 
-689 LAGYLGDDSLAGAVA
+689 
-704 GYARSDL
+704 
-711 QMIPTSATSLQ
+711 
-722 VSGSHPNSV
+722 
-731 TSVFLDPAVVEQLGE
+731 
-746 GLEITGT
+746 
-753 VDPIAGADPAVD
+753 
-765 VSGLV
+765 
-770 GLGFPLAENAQLNFD
+770 
-785 VSTGIPQFVPG
+785 
-796 GNLFSHSG
+796 
-804 SINTQQTFNA
+804 
-814 PGGYVPVA
+814 GGYVPVA

-835 ISVDGLNNGNPVFAV
+835 ISIDGLNDGNPIFAV

-870 RIVPEGSDYSAHSY
+870 RIVPEGSDYSAISY

-932 DVNGE
+932 SVGGD
-937 RNGSTVRR
+937 RSSSTVRR

-960 MFRQIGPSNQDKI
+960 MFSQIGPSNQDKI

-1000 SILRMDLSDATDTL
+1000 SILRMDLSEATDTL
-1014 GYDWEGLL
+1014 GYDWEALL
-1022 GDGVYAPELLDSPAA
+1022 GDGVYAPELLESPAA

-1044 GNIMEVDQVELLN
+1044 GEVVEVDQVELLN

-1071 EGLALKSDGTLVV
+1071 EGLALKPDGTLVV
-1084 GFDNDFQRVD
+1084 GFDNDFARVD

-1103 ISF
+1103 ISL

>member
-1 MTFVPVPGSRK
+1 MSFSPVPGSRK
-12 AEPPYL
+12 AESHYL
-18 DLSTD
+18 DISTE
-23 SVTFKLTYPG
+23 SFPFKLSYPG
-33 STKAK
+33 TSKSK
-38 VPKRFLD
+38 LPNIFSD
-45 PNYPADELIAGGL
+45 PNYPDDQLIAGGL
-58 SGLWYEA
+58 SGLWYDA
-65 GLDRYF
+65 GVNRYF

-83 PEGQGFAFEG
+83 PEEQGFAFEG
-93 EKVFNDPDFLLQ
+93 EKVFNDPDFKLQ
-105 VYELQQGK
+105 VYELQQSK
-113 KGKVRVR
+113 KGKVKVS
-120 GEVTLNVPDGQ
+120 GEVTLNVPDEQ

-142 MYRIDESTGEV
+142 MYRINETTGEV
-153 SGLDSAAFTPDGD
+153 SGLDSAAFTPDGM
-166 GGYEPVP
+166 GGYTPVP

-186 LSIEGLNNGNPVFA
+186 LSIDGLNDGKAVFA
-200 ISDEY
+200 VSDEY

-225 KGSRYKGYGHEE
+225 KGSSYKGYGYEE
-237 GRGEVREFTKK
+237 GRGEVKEFTKK
-248 TLPKVYLERRSSRG
+248 TLPKVYLERRGSRG

-308 HEYIYRQSGPIN
+308 HEYIYRQSGPIK
-320 QDKIGDAVYDAERDV
+320 QDKIGDAVYDAERNV

-342 NVADETANKAVIQ
+342 NVADETANKAVIE
-355 MDLKRATDVLG
+355 MDLTRATDVLG
-366 FNWESILGEGVYAP
+366 FKWESILGEGVYAP
-380 EMLNT
+380 EMLDT
-385 PEEVGEALSSPLMN
+385 PEEVGEALRSPLMN

-413 AQQGINTLFDKPEG
+413 AEQGINTLFDKPEG

-442 DFQRVS
+442 DFQRVD

-456 FVTDRF
+456 AVTDRF
-462 GNPEAKTTEFI
+462 GDLKASSAEFV
-473 LNYPGTNSPELPEAL
+473 LNYPGTNSPELPASL
-488 EDPNHPDV
+488 EDPNQPDV

-502 LSGLTYDTGLNRY
+502 LSGLTYDADLKRY
-515 FTISDVGPQALDIPE
+515 FTISDVGPQVIDIPE

-554 KYKIKSGKV
+554 SYKIKPGKAK
-563 QVKDTTTLKVPD
+563 VKDTTTLRVPD

-586 AQMYTINQA
+586 AQMYSINEET
-595 NGEISGLD
+595 GEIGGLD
-603 SSNAAFTPDGTGG
+603 SSNAAFTTDG
-616 EQQLNLGDFN
+616 N
-626 LFLNS
+626 
-631 LINVERENGNAV
+631 
-643 LLSTASPNNP
+643 
-653 AGFFAFDLN
+653 
-662 LDLSAGTLDPST
+662 
-674 LVFSN
+674 
-679 PLTELYISPE
+679 
-689 LAGYLGDDSLAGAVA
+689 
-704 GYARSDL
+704 
-711 QMIPTSATSLQ
+711 
-722 VSGSHPNSV
+722 
-731 TSVFLDPAVVEQLGE
+731 
-746 GLEITGT
+746 
-753 VDPIAGADPAVD
+753 
-765 VSGLV
+765 
-770 GLGFPLAENAQLNFD
+770 
-785 VSTGIPQFVPG
+785 
-796 GNLFSHSG
+796 
-804 SINTQQTFNA
+804 
-814 PGGYVPVA
+814 GGYVPVA

-835 ISVDGLNNGNPVFAV
+835 ISIDGLNDGNPIFAV

-870 RIVPEGSDYSAHSY
+870 RIVPEGSDYNAISY

-932 DVNGE
+932 SVGGD
-937 RNGSTVRR
+937 RSSSTVRR
-945 ILAMDPITGE
+945 ILAMDPVTGQ

-960 MFRQIGPSNQDKI
+960 MFSQIGPSNQDKI
-973 GDAVYDPDRGAF
+973 GDAVYDPERGAF

-1000 SILRMDLSDATDTL
+1000 SILRMDLSEATDTL
-1014 GYDWEGLL
+1014 GYDWESLL
-1022 GDGVYAPELLDSPAA
+1022 GDGVYAPELLESPAA

-1044 GNIMEVDQVELLN
+1044 GDVMEVDQVELLN

-1071 EGLALKSDGTLVV
+1071 EGLALKPDGTLVV
-1084 GFDNDFQRVD
+1084 GFDNDFARVD

-1103 ISF
+1103 ISL

>member
-1 MTFVPVPGSRK
+1 MSFSPVPGSRK
-12 AEPPYL
+12 AESHYL
-18 DLSTD
+18 DISTE
-23 SVTFKLTYPG
+23 SFPFKLSYPG
-33 STKAK
+33 TSKSK
-38 VPKRFLD
+38 VPNIFSD
-45 PNYPADELIAGGL
+45 PNYPDDQLIAGGL
-58 SGLWYEA
+58 SGLWYDA
-65 GLDRYF
+65 GVNRYF

-83 PEGQGFAFEG
+83 PEEQGFAFEG
-93 EKVFNDPDFLLQ
+93 EKVFNDPDFKLQ
-105 VYELQQGK
+105 VYELQQSK
-113 KGKVRVR
+113 KGKVKVS
-120 GEVTLNVPDGQ
+120 GEVTLNVPDEQ

-142 MYRIDESTGEV
+142 MYRINETTGEV
-153 SGLDSAAFTPDGD
+153 SGLDSAAFTPDGM
-166 GGYEPVP
+166 GGYTPVP

-186 LSIEGLNNGNPVFA
+186 LSIDGLNDGKAVFA
-200 ISDEY
+200 VSDEY

-225 KGSRYKGYGHEE
+225 KGSSYKGYGYEE
-237 GRGEVREFTKK
+237 GRGEVKEFTKK
-248 TLPKVYLERRSSRG
+248 TLPKVYLERRGSRG

-308 HEYIYRQSGPIN
+308 HEYIYRQSGPIK
-320 QDKIGDAVYDAERDV
+320 QDKIGDAVYDAERNV

-342 NVADETANKAVIQ
+342 NVADETANKAVIE
-355 MDLKRATDVLG
+355 MDLTRATDVLG

-380 EMLNT
+380 EMLDT
-385 PEEVGEALSSPLMN
+385 PEEVGEALRSPLMN

-413 AQQGINTLFDKPEG
+413 AEQGINTLFDKPEG

-442 DFQRVS
+442 DFQRVD

-456 FVTDRF
+456 VVTDRF
-462 GNPEAKTTEFI
+462 GDLKASSAEFV
-473 LNYPGTNSPELPEAL
+473 LNYPGTNSPELPASL
-488 EDPNHPDV
+488 EDPNQPDV

-502 LSGLTYDTGLNRY
+502 LSGLTYDADLKRY
-515 FTISDVGPQALDIPE
+515 FTISDVGPQVIDIPE

-554 KYKIKSGKV
+554 SYKIKPGKAK
-563 QVKDTTTLKVPD
+563 VKDTTTLRVPD

-586 AQMYTINQA
+586 AQMYSINEET
-595 NGEISGLD
+595 GEIGGLD
-603 SSNAAFTPDGTGG
+603 SSNAAFTTDG
-616 EQQLNLGDFN
+616 N
-626 LFLNS
+626 
-631 LINVERENGNAV
+631 
-643 LLSTASPNNP
+643 
-653 AGFFAFDLN
+653 
-662 LDLSAGTLDPST
+662 
-674 LVFSN
+674 
-679 PLTELYISPE
+679 
-689 LAGYLGDDSLAGAVA
+689 
-704 GYARSDL
+704 
-711 QMIPTSATSLQ
+711 
-722 VSGSHPNSV
+722 
-731 TSVFLDPAVVEQLGE
+731 
-746 GLEITGT
+746 
-753 VDPIAGADPAVD
+753 
-765 VSGLV
+765 
-770 GLGFPLAENAQLNFD
+770 
-785 VSTGIPQFVPG
+785 
-796 GNLFSHSG
+796 
-804 SINTQQTFNA
+804 
-814 PGGYVPVA
+814 GGYVPVA

-835 ISVDGLNNGNPVFAV
+835 ISIDGLNDGNPIFAV

-870 RIVPEGSDYSAHSY
+870 RIVPEGSDYNAISY

-932 DVNGE
+932 SVGGD
-937 RNGSTVRR
+937 RSSSTVRR
-945 ILAMDPITGE
+945 ILAMDPVTGE

-960 MFRQIGPSNQDKI
+960 MFSQIGPSNQDKI
-973 GDAVYDPDRGAF
+973 GDAVYDPERGAF

-1000 SILRMDLSDATDTL
+1000 SILRMDLSEATDTL
-1014 GYDWEGLL
+1014 GYDWEALL
-1022 GDGVYAPELLDSPAA
+1022 GDGVYAPELLESPAA

-1044 GNIMEVDQVELLN
+1044 GEVVEVDQVELLN

-1071 EGLALKSDGTLVV
+1071 EGLALKPDGTLVV
-1084 GFDNDFQRVD
+1084 GFDNDFARVD

-1103 ISF
+1103 ISL

>member
-1 MTFVPVPGSRK
+1 MSFSPVPGSRK
-12 AEPPYL
+12 AESHYL
-18 DLSTD
+18 DISTE
-23 SVTFKLTYPG
+23 SFPFKLSYPG
-33 STKAK
+33 TSKSK
-38 VPKRFLD
+38 VPNIFSD
-45 PNYPADELIAGGL
+45 PNYPDDQLIAGGL
-58 SGLWYEA
+58 SGLWYDA
-65 GLDRYF
+65 GVNRYF

-83 PEGQGFAFEG
+83 PEEQGFAFEG
-93 EKVFNDPDFLLQ
+93 EKVFNDPDFKLQ
-105 VYELQQGK
+105 VYELQQSK
-113 KGKVRVR
+113 KGKVKVS
-120 GEVTLNVPDGQ
+120 GEVTLNVPDEQ

-142 MYRIDESTGEV
+142 MYRINETTGEV
-153 SGLDSAAFTPDGD
+153 SGLDSAAFTPDGM
-166 GGYEPVP
+166 GGYTPVP

-186 LSIEGLNNGNPVFA
+186 LSIDGLNDGKAVFA
-200 ISDEY
+200 VSDEY

-225 KGSRYKGYGHEE
+225 KGSSYKGYGYEE
-237 GRGEVREFTKK
+237 GRGEVKEFTKK
-248 TLPKVYLERRSSRG
+248 TLPKVYLERRGSRG

-308 HEYIYRQSGPIN
+308 HEYIYRQSGPIK
-320 QDKIGDAVYDAERDV
+320 QDKIGDAVYDAERNV

-342 NVADETANKAVIQ
+342 NVADETANKAVIE
-355 MDLKRATDVLG
+355 MDLTRATDVLG

-380 EMLNT
+380 EMLDT
-385 PEEVGEALSSPLMN
+385 PEEVGEALRSPLMN

-413 AQQGINTLFDKPEG
+413 AEQGINTLFDKPEG

-442 DFQRVS
+442 DFQRVD

-456 FVTDRF
+456 VVTDRF
-462 GNPEAKTTEFI
+462 GDLKASSAEFV
-473 LNYPGTNSPELPEAL
+473 LNYPGTNSPELPASL
-488 EDPNHPDV
+488 EDPNQPDV

-502 LSGLTYDTGLNRY
+502 LSGLTYDADLKRY
-515 FTISDVGPQALDIPE
+515 FTISDVGPQVIDIPE

-554 KYKIKSGKV
+554 SYKIKPGKAK
-563 QVKDTTTLKVPD
+563 VKDTTTLRVPD

-586 AQMYTINQA
+586 AQMYSINEET
-595 NGEISGLD
+595 GEIGGLD
-603 SSNAAFTPDGTGG
+603 SSNAAFTTDG
-616 EQQLNLGDFN
+616 N
-626 LFLNS
+626 
-631 LINVERENGNAV
+631 
-643 LLSTASPNNP
+643 
-653 AGFFAFDLN
+653 
-662 LDLSAGTLDPST
+662 
-674 LVFSN
+674 
-679 PLTELYISPE
+679 
-689 LAGYLGDDSLAGAVA
+689 
-704 GYARSDL
+704 
-711 QMIPTSATSLQ
+711 
-722 VSGSHPNSV
+722 
-731 TSVFLDPAVVEQLGE
+731 
-746 GLEITGT
+746 
-753 VDPIAGADPAVD
+753 
-765 VSGLV
+765 
-770 GLGFPLAENAQLNFD
+770 
-785 VSTGIPQFVPG
+785 
-796 GNLFSHSG
+796 
-804 SINTQQTFNA
+804 
-814 PGGYVPVA
+814 GGYVPVA

-835 ISVDGLNNGNPVFAV
+835 ISIDGLNDGNPIFAV

-870 RIVPEGSDYSAHSY
+870 RIVPEGSDYNAISY

-932 DVNGE
+932 SVGGD
-937 RNGSTVRR
+937 RSSSTVRR
-945 ILAMDPITGE
+945 ILAMDPVTGQ

-960 MFRQIGPSNQDKI
+960 MFSQIGPSNQDKI
-973 GDAVYDPDRGAF
+973 GDAVYDPERGAF

-1000 SILRMDLSDATDTL
+1000 SILRMDLSEATDTL
-1014 GYDWEGLL
+1014 GYDWESLL
-1022 GDGVYAPELLDSPAA
+1022 GDGVYAPELLESPAA

-1044 GNIMEVDQVELLN
+1044 GDVMEVDQVELLN

-1071 EGLALKSDGTLVV
+1071 EGLALKPDGTLVV
-1084 GFDNDFQRVD
+1084 GFDNDFARVD

-1103 ISF
+1103 ISL

>member
-1 MTFVPVPGSRK
+1 MSFSPVPGSRK
-12 AEPPYL
+12 AESHYL
-18 DLSTD
+18 DISTE
-23 SVTFKLTYPG
+23 SFPFKLSYPG
-33 STKAK
+33 TSKSK
-38 VPKRFLD
+38 VPNIFSD
-45 PNYPADELIAGGL
+45 PNYPDDQLIAGGL
-58 SGLWYEA
+58 SGLWYDA
-65 GLDRYF
+65 GVNRYF

-83 PEGQGFAFEG
+83 PEEQGFAFEG
-93 EKVFNDPDFLLQ
+93 EKVFNDPDFKLQ
-105 VYELQQGK
+105 VYELQQSK
-113 KGKVRVR
+113 KGKVKVS
-120 GEVTLNVPDGQ
+120 GEVTLNVPDEQ

-142 MYRIDESTGEV
+142 MYRINETTGEV
-153 SGLDSAAFTPDGD
+153 SGLDSAAFTPDGM
-166 GGYEPVP
+166 GGYTPVP

-186 LSIEGLNNGNPVFA
+186 LSIDGLNDGKAVFA
-200 ISDEY
+200 VSDEY

-225 KGSRYKGYGHEE
+225 KGSSYKGYGYEE
-237 GRGEVREFTKK
+237 GRGEVKEFTKK
-248 TLPKVYLERRSSRG
+248 TLPKVYLERRGSRG

-308 HEYIYRQSGPIN
+308 HEYIYRQSGPIK
-320 QDKIGDAVYDAERDV
+320 QDKIGDAVYDAERNV

-342 NVADETANKAVIQ
+342 NVADETANKAVIE
-355 MDLKRATDVLG
+355 MDLTRATDVLG
-366 FNWESILGEGVYAP
+366 FKWESILGEGVYAP
-380 EMLNT
+380 EMLDT
-385 PEEVGEALSSPLMN
+385 PEEVGEALRSPLMN

-413 AQQGINTLFDKPEG
+413 AEQGINTLFDKPEG

-442 DFQRVS
+442 DFQRVD

-456 FVTDRF
+456 VVTDRF
-462 GNPEAKTTEFI
+462 GDLKASSAEFV
-473 LNYPGTNSPELPEAL
+473 LNYPGTNSPELPASL
-488 EDPNHPDV
+488 EDPNQPDV

-502 LSGLTYDTGLNRY
+502 LSGLTYDADLKRY
-515 FTISDVGPQALDIPE
+515 FTISDVGPQVIDIPE

-554 KYKIKSGKV
+554 SYKIKPGKAK
-563 QVKDTTTLKVPD
+563 VKDTTTLRVPD

-586 AQMYTINQA
+586 AQMYSINEET
-595 NGEISGLD
+595 GEIGGLD
-603 SSNAAFTPDGTGG
+603 SSNAAFTTDG
-616 EQQLNLGDFN
+616 N
-626 LFLNS
+626 
-631 LINVERENGNAV
+631 
-643 LLSTASPNNP
+643 
-653 AGFFAFDLN
+653 
-662 LDLSAGTLDPST
+662 
-674 LVFSN
+674 
-679 PLTELYISPE
+679 
-689 LAGYLGDDSLAGAVA
+689 
-704 GYARSDL
+704 
-711 QMIPTSATSLQ
+711 
-722 VSGSHPNSV
+722 
-731 TSVFLDPAVVEQLGE
+731 
-746 GLEITGT
+746 
-753 VDPIAGADPAVD
+753 
-765 VSGLV
+765 
-770 GLGFPLAENAQLNFD
+770 
-785 VSTGIPQFVPG
+785 
-796 GNLFSHSG
+796 
-804 SINTQQTFNA
+804 
-814 PGGYVPVA
+814 GGYVPVA

-835 ISVDGLNNGNPVFAV
+835 ISIDGLNDGNPIFAV

-870 RIVPEGSDYSAHSY
+870 RIVPEGSDYNAISY

-932 DVNGE
+932 SVGGD
-937 RNGSTVRR
+937 RSSSTVRR
-945 ILAMDPITGE
+945 ILAMDPVTGE

-960 MFRQIGPSNQDKI
+960 MFSQIGPSNQDKI
-973 GDAVYDPDRGAF
+973 GDAVYDPERGAF

-1000 SILRMDLSDATDTL
+1000 SILRMDLSEATDTL
-1014 GYDWEGLL
+1014 GYDWEALL
-1022 GDGVYAPELLDSPAA
+1022 GDGVYAPELLESPAA

-1044 GNIMEVDQVELLN
+1044 GDVVEVDQVELLN

-1071 EGLALKSDGTLVV
+1071 EGLALKPDGTLVV
-1084 GFDNDFQRVD
+1084 GFDNDFARVD

-1103 ISF
+1103 ISL

>member
-1 MTFVPVPGSRK
+1 MSFSPVPGSRK
-12 AEPPYL
+12 AESHYL
-18 DLSTD
+18 DISTE
-23 SVTFKLTYPG
+23 SFPFKLSYPG
-33 STKAK
+33 TSKSK
-38 VPKRFLD
+38 VPNIFSD
-45 PNYPADELIAGGL
+45 PNYPDDQLIAGGL
-58 SGLWYEA
+58 SGLWYDA
-65 GLDRYF
+65 GVNRYF

-83 PEGQGFAFEG
+83 PEEQGFAFEG
-93 EKVFNDPDFLLQ
+93 EKVFNDPDFKLQ
-105 VYELQQGK
+105 VYELQQSK
-113 KGKVRVR
+113 KGKVKVS
-120 GEVTLNVPDGQ
+120 GEVTLNVPDEQ

-142 MYRIDESTGEV
+142 MYRINETTGEV
-153 SGLDSAAFTPDGD
+153 SGLDSAAFTPDGM
-166 GGYEPVP
+166 GGYTPVP

-186 LSIEGLNNGNPVFA
+186 LSIDGLNDGKAVFA
-200 ISDEY
+200 VSDEY

-225 KGSRYKGYGHEE
+225 KGSSYKGYGYEE
-237 GRGEVREFTKK
+237 GRGEVKEFTKK
-248 TLPKVYLERRSSRG
+248 TLPKVYLERRGSRG

-308 HEYIYRQSGPIN
+308 HEYIYRQSGPIK
-320 QDKIGDAVYDAERDV
+320 QDKIGDAVYDAERNV

-342 NVADETANKAVIQ
+342 NVADETANKAVIE
-355 MDLKRATDVLG
+355 MDLTRATDVLG
-366 FNWESILGEGVYAP
+366 FKWESILGEGVYAP
-380 EMLNT
+380 EMLDT
-385 PEEVGEALSSPLMN
+385 PEEVGEALRSPLMN

-413 AQQGINTLFDKPEG
+413 AEQGINTLFDKPEG

-442 DFQRVS
+442 DFQRVD

-456 FVTDRF
+456 AVTDRF
-462 GNPEAKTTEFI
+462 GDLKASSAEFV
-473 LNYPGTNSPELPEAL
+473 LNYPGTNSPELPASL
-488 EDPNHPDV
+488 EDPNQPDV

-502 LSGLTYDTGLNRY
+502 LSGLTYDADLKRY
-515 FTISDVGPQALDIPE
+515 FTISDVGPQVIDIPE

-554 KYKIKSGKV
+554 SYKIKPGKAK
-563 QVKDTTTLKVPD
+563 VKDTTTLRVPD

-586 AQMYTINQA
+586 AQMYSINEET
-595 NGEISGLD
+595 GEIGGLD
-603 SSNAAFTPDGTGG
+603 SSNAAFTTDG
-616 EQQLNLGDFN
+616 N
-626 LFLNS
+626 
-631 LINVERENGNAV
+631 
-643 LLSTASPNNP
+643 
-653 AGFFAFDLN
+653 
-662 LDLSAGTLDPST
+662 
-674 LVFSN
+674 
-679 PLTELYISPE
+679 
-689 LAGYLGDDSLAGAVA
+689 
-704 GYARSDL
+704 
-711 QMIPTSATSLQ
+711 
-722 VSGSHPNSV
+722 
-731 TSVFLDPAVVEQLGE
+731 
-746 GLEITGT
+746 
-753 VDPIAGADPAVD
+753 
-765 VSGLV
+765 
-770 GLGFPLAENAQLNFD
+770 
-785 VSTGIPQFVPG
+785 
-796 GNLFSHSG
+796 
-804 SINTQQTFNA
+804 
-814 PGGYVPVA
+814 GGYVPVA

-835 ISVDGLNNGNPVFAV
+835 ISIDGLNDGNPIFAV

-870 RIVPEGSDYSAHSY
+870 RIVPEGSDYNAISY

-932 DVNGE
+932 SVGGD
-937 RNGSTVRR
+937 RSSSTVRR
-945 ILAMDPITGE
+945 ILAMDPVTGQ

-960 MFRQIGPSNQDKI
+960 MFSQIGPSNQDKI
-973 GDAVYDPDRGAF
+973 GDAVYDPERGAF

-1000 SILRMDLSDATDTL
+1000 SILRMDLSEATDTL
-1014 GYDWEGLL
+1014 GYDWESLL
-1022 GDGVYAPELLDSPAA
+1022 GDGVYAPELLESPAA

-1044 GNIMEVDQVELLN
+1044 GEVVEVDQVELLN

-1071 EGLALKSDGTLVV
+1071 EGLALKPDGTLVV
-1084 GFDNDFQRVD
+1084 GFDNDFARVD

-1103 ISF
+1103 ISL

>member
-1 MTFVPVPGSRK
+1 MSFSPVPGSRK
-12 AEPPYL
+12 AESHYL
-18 DLSTD
+18 DISTE
-23 SVTFKLTYPG
+23 SFPFKLSYPG
-33 STKAK
+33 TSKSK
-38 VPKRFLD
+38 VPNIFSD
-45 PNYPADELIAGGL
+45 PNYPDDQLIAGGL
-58 SGLWYEA
+58 SGLWYDA
-65 GLDRYF
+65 GVNRYF

-83 PEGQGFAFEG
+83 PEEQGFAFEG
-93 EKVFNDPDFLLQ
+93 EKVFNDPDFKLQ
-105 VYELQQGK
+105 VYELQQSK
-113 KGKVRVR
+113 KGKVKVS
-120 GEVTLNVPDGQ
+120 GEVTLNVPDEQ

-142 MYRIDESTGEV
+142 MYRINETTGEV
-153 SGLDSAAFTPDGD
+153 SGLDSAAFTPDGM
-166 GGYEPVP
+166 GGYTPVP

-186 LSIEGLNNGNPVFA
+186 LSIDGLNDGKAVFA
-200 ISDEY
+200 VSDEY

-225 KGSRYKGYGHEE
+225 KGSSYKGYGYEE
-237 GRGEVREFTKK
+237 GRGEVKEFTKK
-248 TLPKVYLERRSSRG
+248 TLPKVYLERRGSRG

-308 HEYIYRQSGPIN
+308 HEYIYRQSGPIK
-320 QDKIGDAVYDAERDV
+320 QDKIGDAVYDAERNV

-342 NVADETANKAVIQ
+342 NVADETANKAVIE
-355 MDLKRATDVLG
+355 MDLTRATDVLG

-380 EMLNT
+380 EMLDT
-385 PEEVGEALSSPLMN
+385 PEEVGEALRSPLMN

-413 AQQGINTLFDKPEG
+413 AEQGINTLFDKPEG

-442 DFQRVS
+442 DFQRVD

-456 FVTDRF
+456 VVTDRF
-462 GNPEAKTTEFI
+462 GDLKASSAEFV
-473 LNYPGTNSPELPEAL
+473 LNYPGTNSPELPASL
-488 EDPNHPDV
+488 EDPNQPDV

-502 LSGLTYDTGLNRY
+502 LSGLTYDADLKRY
-515 FTISDVGPQALDIPE
+515 FTISDVGPQVIDIPE

-554 KYKIKSGKV
+554 SYKIKPGKAK
-563 QVKDTTTLKVPD
+563 VKDTTTLRVPD

-586 AQMYTINQA
+586 AQMYSINEET
-595 NGEISGLD
+595 GEIGGLD
-603 SSNAAFTPDGTGG
+603 SSNAAFTTDG
-616 EQQLNLGDFN
+616 N
-626 LFLNS
+626 
-631 LINVERENGNAV
+631 
-643 LLSTASPNNP
+643 
-653 AGFFAFDLN
+653 
-662 LDLSAGTLDPST
+662 
-674 LVFSN
+674 
-679 PLTELYISPE
+679 
-689 LAGYLGDDSLAGAVA
+689 
-704 GYARSDL
+704 
-711 QMIPTSATSLQ
+711 
-722 VSGSHPNSV
+722 
-731 TSVFLDPAVVEQLGE
+731 
-746 GLEITGT
+746 
-753 VDPIAGADPAVD
+753 
-765 VSGLV
+765 
-770 GLGFPLAENAQLNFD
+770 
-785 VSTGIPQFVPG
+785 
-796 GNLFSHSG
+796 
-804 SINTQQTFNA
+804 
-814 PGGYVPVA
+814 GGYVPVA

-835 ISVDGLNNGNPVFAV
+835 ISIDGLNDGNPIFAV

-870 RIVPEGSDYSAHSY
+870 RIVPEGSDYNAISY

-932 DVNGE
+932 SVGGD
-937 RNGSTVRR
+937 RSSSTVRR
-945 ILAMDPITGE
+945 ILAMDPVTGQ

-960 MFRQIGPSNQDKI
+960 MFSQIGPSNQDKI
-973 GDAVYDPDRGAF
+973 GDAVYDPERGAF

-1000 SILRMDLSDATDTL
+1000 SILRMDLSEATDTL
-1014 GYDWEGLL
+1014 GYDWEALL
-1022 GDGVYAPELLDSPAA
+1022 GDGVYAPELLESPAA

-1044 GNIMEVDQVELLN
+1044 GDVVEVDQVELLN

-1071 EGLALKSDGTLVV
+1071 EGLALKPDGTLVV
-1084 GFDNDFQRVD
+1084 GFDNDFARVD

-1103 ISF
+1103 ISL

>member
-1 MTFVPVPGSRK
+1 MSFSPVPGSRK
-12 AEPPYL
+12 AESHYL
-18 DLSTD
+18 DISTE
-23 SVTFKLTYPG
+23 SFPFKLSYPG
-33 STKAK
+33 TSKSK
-38 VPKRFLD
+38 VPNIFSD
-45 PNYPADELIAGGL
+45 PNYPDDQLIAGGL
-58 SGLWYEA
+58 SGLWYDA
-65 GLDRYF
+65 GVNRYF

-83 PEGQGFAFEG
+83 PEEQGFAFEG
-93 EKVFNDPDFLLQ
+93 EKVFNDPDFKLQ
-105 VYELQQGK
+105 VYELQQSK
-113 KGKVRVR
+113 KGKVKVS
-120 GEVTLNVPDGQ
+120 GEVTLNVPDEQ

-142 MYRIDESTGEV
+142 MYRINETTCEV
-153 SGLDSAAFTPDGD
+153 SGLDSAAFTPDGM
-166 GGYEPVP
+166 GGYTPVP

-186 LSIEGLNNGNPVFA
+186 LSIDGLNDGKAVFA
-200 ISDEY
+200 VSDEY

-225 KGSRYKGYGHEE
+225 KGSSYKGYGYEE
-237 GRGEVREFTKK
+237 GRGEVKEFTKK
-248 TLPKVYLERRSSRG
+248 TLPKVYLERRGSRG

-308 HEYIYRQSGPIN
+308 HEYIYRQSGPIK
-320 QDKIGDAVYDAERDV
+320 QDKIGDAVYDAERNV

-342 NVADETANKAVIQ
+342 NVADETANKAVIE
-355 MDLKRATDVLG
+355 MDLTRATDVLG
-366 FNWESILGEGVYAP
+366 FKWESILGEGVYAP
-380 EMLNT
+380 EMLDT
-385 PEEVGEALSSPLMN
+385 PEEVGEALRSPLMN

-413 AQQGINTLFDKPEG
+413 AEQGINTLFDKPEG

-442 DFQRVS
+442 DFQRVD

-456 FVTDRF
+456 AVTDRF
-462 GNPEAKTTEFI
+462 GDLKASSAEFV
-473 LNYPGTNSPELPEAL
+473 LNYPGTNSPELPASL
-488 EDPNHPDV
+488 EDPNQPDV

-502 LSGLTYDTGLNRY
+502 LSGLTYDADLKRY
-515 FTISDVGPQALDIPE
+515 FTISDVGPQVIDIPE

-554 KYKIKSGKV
+554 SYKIKPGKAK
-563 QVKDTTTLKVPD
+563 VKDTTTLRVPD

-586 AQMYTINQA
+586 AQMYSINEET
-595 NGEISGLD
+595 GEIGGLD
-603 SSNAAFTPDGTGG
+603 SSNAAFTTDG
-616 EQQLNLGDFN
+616 N
-626 LFLNS
+626 
-631 LINVERENGNAV
+631 
-643 LLSTASPNNP
+643 
-653 AGFFAFDLN
+653 
-662 LDLSAGTLDPST
+662 
-674 LVFSN
+674 
-679 PLTELYISPE
+679 
-689 LAGYLGDDSLAGAVA
+689 
-704 GYARSDL
+704 
-711 QMIPTSATSLQ
+711 
-722 VSGSHPNSV
+722 
-731 TSVFLDPAVVEQLGE
+731 
-746 GLEITGT
+746 
-753 VDPIAGADPAVD
+753 
-765 VSGLV
+765 
-770 GLGFPLAENAQLNFD
+770 
-785 VSTGIPQFVPG
+785 
-796 GNLFSHSG
+796 
-804 SINTQQTFNA
+804 
-814 PGGYVPVA
+814 GGYVPVA

-835 ISVDGLNNGNPVFAV
+835 ISIDGLNDGNPIFAV

-870 RIVPEGSDYSAHSY
+870 RIVPEGSDYNAISY

-932 DVNGE
+932 SVGGD
-937 RNGSTVRR
+937 RSSSTVRR
-945 ILAMDPITGE
+945 ILAMDPVTGQ

-960 MFRQIGPSNQDKI
+960 MFSQIGPSNQDKI
-973 GDAVYDPDRGAF
+973 GDAVYDPERGAF

-1000 SILRMDLSDATDTL
+1000 SILRMDLSEATDTL
-1014 GYDWEGLL
+1014 GYDWESLL
-1022 GDGVYAPELLDSPAA
+1022 GDGVYAPELLESPAA

-1044 GNIMEVDQVELLN
+1044 GDVMEVDQVELLN

-1071 EGLALKSDGTLVV
+1071 EGLALKPDGTLVV
-1084 GFDNDFQRVD
+1084 GFDNDFARVD

-1103 ISF
+1103 ISL

>member
-1 MTFVPVPGSRK
+1 MSFSPVPGSRK
-12 AEPPYL
+12 AESHYL
-18 DLSTD
+18 DISTE
-23 SVTFKLTYPG
+23 SFPFKLSYPG
-33 STKAK
+33 TSKSK
-38 VPKRFLD
+38 VPNIFSD
-45 PNYPADELIAGGL
+45 PNYPDDQLIAGGL
-58 SGLWYEA
+58 SGLWYDT
-65 GLDRYF
+65 GVNRYF

-83 PEGQGFAFEG
+83 PEEQGFAFEG
-93 EKVFNDPDFLLQ
+93 EKVFNDPDFKLQ
-105 VYELQQGK
+105 VYELQQSK
-113 KGKVRVR
+113 KGKVKVS
-120 GEVTLNVPDGQ
+120 GEVTLNVPDEQ

-142 MYRIDESTGEV
+142 MYRINETTGEV
-153 SGLDSAAFTPDGD
+153 SGLDSAAFTPDGM
-166 GGYEPVP
+166 GGYTPVP

-186 LSIEGLNNGNPVFA
+186 LSIDGLNDGKAVFA
-200 ISDEY
+200 VSDEY

-225 KGSRYKGYGHEE
+225 KGSSYKGYGYEE
-237 GRGEVREFTKK
+237 GRGEVKEFTKK
-248 TLPKVYLERRSSRG
+248 TLPKVYLERRGSRG

-308 HEYIYRQSGPIN
+308 HEYIYRQSGPIK
-320 QDKIGDAVYDAERDV
+320 QDKIGDAVYDAERNV

-342 NVADETANKAVIQ
+342 NVADETANKAVIE
-355 MDLKRATDVLG
+355 MDLTRATDVLG
-366 FNWESILGEGVYAP
+366 FKWESILGEGVYAP
-380 EMLNT
+380 EMLDT
-385 PEEVGEALSSPLMN
+385 PEEVGEALRSPLMN

-413 AQQGINTLFDKPEG
+413 AEQGINTLFDKPEG

-442 DFQRVS
+442 DFQRVD

-456 FVTDRF
+456 AVTDRF
-462 GNPEAKTTEFI
+462 GDLKASSAEFV
-473 LNYPGTNSPELPEAL
+473 LNYPGTNSPELPASL
-488 EDPNHPDV
+488 EDPNQPDV

-502 LSGLTYDTGLNRY
+502 LSGLTYDADLKRY
-515 FTISDVGPQALDIPE
+515 FTISDVGPQVIDIPE

-554 KYKIKSGKV
+554 SYKIKPGKAK
-563 QVKDTTTLKVPD
+563 VKDTTTLRVPD

-586 AQMYTINQA
+586 AQMYSINEET
-595 NGEISGLD
+595 GEIGGLD
-603 SSNAAFTPDGTGG
+603 SSNAAFTTDG
-616 EQQLNLGDFN
+616 N
-626 LFLNS
+626 
-631 LINVERENGNAV
+631 
-643 LLSTASPNNP
+643 
-653 AGFFAFDLN
+653 
-662 LDLSAGTLDPST
+662 
-674 LVFSN
+674 
-679 PLTELYISPE
+679 
-689 LAGYLGDDSLAGAVA
+689 
-704 GYARSDL
+704 
-711 QMIPTSATSLQ
+711 
-722 VSGSHPNSV
+722 
-731 TSVFLDPAVVEQLGE
+731 
-746 GLEITGT
+746 
-753 VDPIAGADPAVD
+753 
-765 VSGLV
+765 
-770 GLGFPLAENAQLNFD
+770 
-785 VSTGIPQFVPG
+785 
-796 GNLFSHSG
+796 
-804 SINTQQTFNA
+804 
-814 PGGYVPVA
+814 GGYVPVA

-835 ISVDGLNNGNPVFAV
+835 ISIDGLNDGNPIFAV

-870 RIVPEGSDYSAHSY
+870 RIVPEGSDYNAISY

-932 DVNGE
+932 SVGGD
-937 RNGSTVRR
+937 RSSSTVRR
-945 ILAMDPITGE
+945 ILAMDPVTGQ

-960 MFRQIGPSNQDKI
+960 MFSQIGPSNQDKI
-973 GDAVYDPDRGAF
+973 GDAVYDPERGAF

-1000 SILRMDLSDATDTL
+1000 SILRMDLSEATDTL
-1014 GYDWEGLL
+1014 GYDWESLL
-1022 GDGVYAPELLDSPAA
+1022 GDGVYAPELLESPAA

-1044 GNIMEVDQVELLN
+1044 GDVMEVDQVELLN

-1071 EGLALKSDGTLVV
+1071 EGLALKPDGTLVV
-1084 GFDNDFQRVD
+1084 GFDNDFARVD

-1103 ISF
+1103 ISL

>member
-1 MTFVPVPGSRK
+1 MSFSPVPGSRK
-12 AEPPYL
+12 AESHYL
-18 DLSTD
+18 DISTE
-23 SVTFKLTYPG
+23 SFPFKLSYPG
-33 STKAK
+33 TSKSK
-38 VPKRFLD
+38 VPNIFSD
-45 PNYPADELIAGGL
+45 PNYPDDQLIAGGL
-58 SGLWYEA
+58 SGLWYDA
-65 GLDRYF
+65 GVNRYF

-83 PEGQGFAFEG
+83 PEEQGFAFEG
-93 EKVFNDPDFLLQ
+93 EKVFNDPDFKLQ
-105 VYELQQGK
+105 VYELQQSK
-113 KGKVRVR
+113 KGKVKVS
-120 GEVTLNVPDGQ
+120 GEVTLNVPDEQ

-142 MYRIDESTGEV
+142 MYRINETTGEV
-153 SGLDSAAFTPDGD
+153 SGLDSAAFTPDGM
-166 GGYEPVP
+166 GGYTPVP

-186 LSIEGLNNGNPVFA
+186 LSIDGLNDGKAVFA
-200 ISDEY
+200 VSDEY

-225 KGSRYKGYGHEE
+225 KGSSYKGYGYEE
-237 GRGEVREFTKK
+237 GRGEVKEFTKK
-248 TLPKVYLERRSSRG
+248 TLPKVYLERRGSRG

-308 HEYIYRQSGPIN
+308 HEYIYRQSGPIK
-320 QDKIGDAVYDAERDV
+320 QDKIGDAVYDAERNV

-342 NVADETANKAVIQ
+342 NVADETANKAVIE
-355 MDLKRATDVLG
+355 MDLTRATDVLG

-380 EMLNT
+380 EMLDT
-385 PEEVGEALSSPLMN
+385 PEEVGEALRSPLMN

-413 AQQGINTLFDKPEG
+413 AEQGINTLFDKPEG

-442 DFQRVS
+442 DFQRVD

-456 FVTDRF
+456 VVTDRF
-462 GNPEAKTTEFI
+462 GDLKASSAEFV
-473 LNYPGTNSPELPEAL
+473 LNYPGTNSPELPASL
-488 EDPNHPDV
+488 EDPNQPDV

-502 LSGLTYDTGLNRY
+502 LSGLTYDADLKRY
-515 FTISDVGPQALDIPE
+515 FTISDVGPQVIDIPE

-554 KYKIKSGKV
+554 SYKIKPGKAK
-563 QVKDTTTLKVPD
+563 VKDTTTLRVPD

-586 AQMYTINQA
+586 AQMYSINEET
-595 NGEISGLD
+595 GEIGGLD
-603 SSNAAFTPDGTGG
+603 SSNAAFTTDG
-616 EQQLNLGDFN
+616 N
-626 LFLNS
+626 
-631 LINVERENGNAV
+631 
-643 LLSTASPNNP
+643 
-653 AGFFAFDLN
+653 
-662 LDLSAGTLDPST
+662 
-674 LVFSN
+674 
-679 PLTELYISPE
+679 
-689 LAGYLGDDSLAGAVA
+689 
-704 GYARSDL
+704 
-711 QMIPTSATSLQ
+711 
-722 VSGSHPNSV
+722 
-731 TSVFLDPAVVEQLGE
+731 
-746 GLEITGT
+746 
-753 VDPIAGADPAVD
+753 
-765 VSGLV
+765 
-770 GLGFPLAENAQLNFD
+770 
-785 VSTGIPQFVPG
+785 
-796 GNLFSHSG
+796 
-804 SINTQQTFNA
+804 
-814 PGGYVPVA
+814 GGYVPVA

-835 ISVDGLNNGNPVFAV
+835 ISIDGLNDGNPIFAV

-870 RIVPEGSDYSAHSY
+870 RIVPEGSDYNAISY

-932 DVNGE
+932 SVGGD
-937 RNGSTVRR
+937 RSSSTVRR
-945 ILAMDPITGE
+945 ILAMDPVTGQ

-960 MFRQIGPSNQDKI
+960 MFSQIGPSNQDKI
-973 GDAVYDPDRGAF
+973 GDAVYDPERGAF

-1000 SILRMDLSDATDTL
+1000 SILRMDLSEATDTL
-1014 GYDWEGLL
+1014 GYDWESLL
-1022 GDGVYAPELLDSPAA
+1022 GDGVYAPELLESPAA

-1044 GNIMEVDQVELLN
+1044 GEVVEVDQVELLN

-1071 EGLALKSDGTLVV
+1071 EGLALKPDGTLVV
-1084 GFDNDFQRVD
+1084 GFDNDFARVD

-1103 ISF
+1103 ISL

>member
-1 MTFVPVPGSRK
+1 MPRMSFSPIPGSRK
-12 AEPPYL
+12 AESHYL
-18 DLSTD
+18 DISTE
-23 SVTFKLTYPG
+23 SFPFKLSYPG
-33 STKAK
+33 TSKSK
-38 VPKRFLD
+38 VPNIFSD
-45 PNYPADELIAGGL
+45 PNYPDDQLIAGGL
-58 SGLWYEA
+58 SGLWYDA
-65 GLDRYF
+65 GVNRYF

-83 PEGQGFAFEG
+83 PEEQGFAFEG
-93 EKVFNDPDFLLQ
+93 EKVFNDPDFKLQ
-105 VYELQQGK
+105 VYELQQSK
-113 KGKVRVR
+113 KGKVKVS
-120 GEVTLNVPDGQ
+120 GEVTLNVPDEQ

-142 MYRIDESTGEV
+142 MYRINETTGEV
-153 SGLDSAAFTPDGD
+153 SGLDSAAFTPDGM
-166 GGYEPVP
+166 GGYTPVP

-186 LSIEGLNNGNPVFA
+186 LSIDGLNDGKAVFA
-200 ISDEY
+200 VSDEY

-225 KGSRYKGYGHEE
+225 KASSYKGYGYEE
-237 GRGEVREFTKK
+237 GRGEVKEFTKK
-248 TLPKVYLERRSSRG
+248 TLPKVYLERRGSRG

-308 HEYIYRQSGPIN
+308 HEYIYRQSGPN
-320 QDKIGDAVYDAERDV
+320 KQDKIGDAVYDAERNV

-342 NVADETANKAVIQ
+342 NVADETANKAVIE
-355 MDLKRATDVLG
+355 MDLTRATDVLG
-366 FNWESILGEGVYAP
+366 FKWESILGEGVYAP
-380 EMLNT
+380 EMLDT
-385 PEEVGEALSSPLMN
+385 PEEVGEALRSPLMN

-413 AQQGINTLFDKPEG
+413 AEQGINTLFDKPEG

-442 DFQRVS
+442 DFQRVD

-456 FVTDRF
+456 VVTDRF
-462 GNPEAKTTEFI
+462 GDLKASSAEFV
-473 LNYPGTNSPELPEAL
+473 LNYPGTNSPELPASL
-488 EDPNHPDV
+488 EDPNQPDV

-502 LSGLTYDTGLNRY
+502 LSGLTYDADLKRY
-515 FTISDVGPQALDIPE
+515 FTISDVGPQVIDIPE

-554 KYKIKSGKV
+554 SYKIKPGKAK
-563 QVKDTTTLKVPD
+563 VKDTTTLRVPD

-586 AQMYTINQA
+586 AQMYSINEET
-595 NGEISGLD
+595 GEIGGLD
-603 SSNAAFTPDGTGG
+603 SSNAAFTTDG
-616 EQQLNLGDFN
+616 N
-626 LFLNS
+626 
-631 LINVERENGNAV
+631 
-643 LLSTASPNNP
+643 
-653 AGFFAFDLN
+653 
-662 LDLSAGTLDPST
+662 
-674 LVFSN
+674 
-679 PLTELYISPE
+679 
-689 LAGYLGDDSLAGAVA
+689 
-704 GYARSDL
+704 
-711 QMIPTSATSLQ
+711 
-722 VSGSHPNSV
+722 
-731 TSVFLDPAVVEQLGE
+731 
-746 GLEITGT
+746 
-753 VDPIAGADPAVD
+753 
-765 VSGLV
+765 
-770 GLGFPLAENAQLNFD
+770 
-785 VSTGIPQFVPG
+785 
-796 GNLFSHSG
+796 
-804 SINTQQTFNA
+804 
-814 PGGYVPVA
+814 GGYVPVA

-835 ISVDGLNNGNPVFAV
+835 ISIDGLNDGNPIFAV

-870 RIVPEGSDYSAHSY
+870 RIVPEGSDYNAISY

-932 DVNGE
+932 SVGGD
-937 RNGSTVRR
+937 RSSSTVRR
-945 ILAMDPITGE
+945 ILAMDPVTGQ

-960 MFRQIGPSNQDKI
+960 MFSQIGPSNQDKI
-973 GDAVYDPDRGAF
+973 GDAVYDPERGAF

-1000 SILRMDLSDATDTL
+1000 SILRMDLSEATDTL
-1014 GYDWEGLL
+1014 GYDWESLL
-1022 GDGVYAPELLDSPAA
+1022 GDGVYAPELLESPAA

-1044 GNIMEVDQVELLN
+1044 GDVMEVDQVELLN

-1071 EGLALKSDGTLVV
+1071 EGLALKPDGTLVV
-1084 GFDNDFQRVD
+1084 GFDNDFARVD

-1103 ISF
+1103 ISL

>member
-1 MTFVPVPGSRK
+1 MSFSPVPGSRK
-12 AEPPYL
+12 AESHYL
-18 DLSTD
+18 DISTE
-23 SVTFKLTYPG
+23 SFPFKLSYPG
-33 STKAK
+33 TSKSK
-38 VPKRFLD
+38 VPNIFSD
-45 PNYPADELIAGGL
+45 PNYPDDQLIAGGL
-58 SGLWYEA
+58 SGLWYDA
-65 GLDRYF
+65 GVNRYF

-83 PEGQGFAFEG
+83 PEEQGFAFEG
-93 EKVFNDPDFLLQ
+93 EKVFNDPDFKLQ
-105 VYELQQGK
+105 VYELQQSK
-113 KGKVRVR
+113 KGKVKVS
-120 GEVTLNVPDGQ
+120 GEVTLNVPNEQ

-142 MYRIDESTGEV
+142 MYRINETTGEV
-153 SGLDSAAFTPDGD
+153 SGLDSAAFTPDGM
-166 GGYEPVP
+166 GGYTPVP

-186 LSIEGLNNGNPVFA
+186 LSIDGLNDGKAVFA
-200 ISDEY
+200 VSDEY

-225 KGSRYKGYGHEE
+225 KGSSYKGYGYEE
-237 GRGEVREFTKK
+237 GRGEVKEFTKK
-248 TLPKVYLERRSSRG
+248 TLPKVYLERRGSRG

-308 HEYIYRQSGPIN
+308 HEYIYRQSGPIK
-320 QDKIGDAVYDAERDV
+320 QDKIGDAVYDAERNV

-342 NVADETANKAVIQ
+342 NVADETANKAVIE
-355 MDLKRATDVLG
+355 MDLTRATDVLG
-366 FNWESILGEGVYAP
+366 FKWESILGEGVYAP
-380 EMLNT
+380 EMLDT
-385 PEEVGEALSSPLMN
+385 PEEVGEALRSPLMN

-413 AQQGINTLFDKPEG
+413 AEQGINTLFDKPEG

-442 DFQRVS
+442 DFQRVD

-456 FVTDRF
+456 VVTDRF
-462 GNPEAKTTEFI
+462 GDLKASSAEFV
-473 LNYPGTNSPELPEAL
+473 LNYPGTNSPELPASL
-488 EDPNHPDV
+488 EDPNQPDV

-502 LSGLTYDTGLNRY
+502 LSGLTYDADLKRY
-515 FTISDVGPQALDIPE
+515 FTISDVGPQVIDIPE

-554 KYKIKSGKV
+554 SYKIKPGKAK
-563 QVKDTTTLKVPD
+563 VKDTTTLRVPD

-586 AQMYTINQA
+586 AQMYSINEET
-595 NGEISGLD
+595 GEIGGLD
-603 SSNAAFTPDGTGG
+603 SSNAAFTTDG
-616 EQQLNLGDFN
+616 N
-626 LFLNS
+626 
-631 LINVERENGNAV
+631 
-643 LLSTASPNNP
+643 
-653 AGFFAFDLN
+653 
-662 LDLSAGTLDPST
+662 
-674 LVFSN
+674 
-679 PLTELYISPE
+679 
-689 LAGYLGDDSLAGAVA
+689 
-704 GYARSDL
+704 
-711 QMIPTSATSLQ
+711 
-722 VSGSHPNSV
+722 
-731 TSVFLDPAVVEQLGE
+731 
-746 GLEITGT
+746 
-753 VDPIAGADPAVD
+753 
-765 VSGLV
+765 
-770 GLGFPLAENAQLNFD
+770 
-785 VSTGIPQFVPG
+785 
-796 GNLFSHSG
+796 
-804 SINTQQTFNA
+804 
-814 PGGYVPVA
+814 GGYVPVA

-835 ISVDGLNNGNPVFAV
+835 ISIDGLNDGNPIFAV

-870 RIVPEGSDYSAHSY
+870 RIVPEGSDYNAISY

-932 DVNGE
+932 SVGGD
-937 RNGSTVRR
+937 RSSSTVRR
-945 ILAMDPITGE
+945 ILAMDPVTGQ

-960 MFRQIGPSNQDKI
+960 MFSQIGPSNQDKI
-973 GDAVYDPDRGAF
+973 GDAVYDPERGAF

-1000 SILRMDLSDATDTL
+1000 SILRMDLSEATDTL
-1014 GYDWEGLL
+1014 GYDWESLL
-1022 GDGVYAPELLDSPAA
+1022 GDGVYAPELLESPAA

-1044 GNIMEVDQVELLN
+1044 GDVMEVDQVELLN

-1071 EGLALKSDGTLVV
+1071 EGLALKPDGTLVV
-1084 GFDNDFQRVD
+1084 GFDNDFARVD

-1103 ISF
+1103 ISL